1 MITVIRN
8 DGAALVLDG
17 ARTLMDTKKGLV
29 VDFGDENDM
38 YIVKGC
44 SVQHLVARTEGRW
57 NAMFVLYNEWKGW
70 PE

>member
-1 MITVIRN
+1 MITAIRK

-17 ARTLMDTKKGLV
+17 ARTLTDTRKGLV
-29 VDFGDENDM
+29 VDFGDEM

-44 SVQHLVARTEGRW
+44 SVQHLVARTDGRW